1 MVWVPVM
8 VTREIVHGE
17 GKKKTIEIIEYL
29 SDYRLQVFQIGQK
42 EILFTQ
48 EFEYKSICFLPVIN
62 EGHRIEGT

>member
-8 VTREIVHGE
+8 VTREIVHEE

-42 EILFTQ
+42 EILFT
-48 EFEYKSICFLPVIN
+48 
-62 EGHRIEGT
+62 